1 MDTRIDQMANEI
13 DKLESENRQL
23 RDTLDGVM
31 YTLRSMAE
39 GIAMVS
45 HPNWLKVENKDEVI
59 DNIVYEWMERSVDE
73 RYSAKRSQ

>member
-31 YTLRSMAE
+31 FTLRSMAE

>member
-1 MDTRIDQMANEI
+1 MDARIDQMANEI

-73 RYSAKRSQ
+73 RYSAKRSK

>member
-31 YTLRSMAE
+31 FTLRSMAE

-45 HPNWLKVENKDEVI
+45 HPNWLKVDNKDEVI

-73 RYSAKRSQ
+73 RYSAKRSK

>member
-59 DNIVYEWMERSVDE
+59 DGIVYEWMERSVDE